1 MRAAVVALVGLSA
14 ITLPAYAQPLTKAEC
29 DEFVMGI
36 TELARATAGMLLEVE
51 NMNTA
56 TLMRGSEKVTVPL
69 RRLDDARKVLI
80 SALAEF
86 SLAAKEVGQAF
97 PAEMCPQ

>member
-1 MRAAVVALVGLSA
+1 MRAAFVALVGLSVSA
-14 ITLPAYAQPLTKAEC
+14 LPAFAQPLTKAEC
-29 DEFVMGI
+29 DEFIMGI
-36 TELARATAGMLLEVE
+36 TELSRATAGMLIHVE
-51 NMNTA
+51 NINTA

-69 RRLDDARKVLI
+69 RRFEDARRVLI

-97 PAEMCPQ
+97 PAEMCSQ